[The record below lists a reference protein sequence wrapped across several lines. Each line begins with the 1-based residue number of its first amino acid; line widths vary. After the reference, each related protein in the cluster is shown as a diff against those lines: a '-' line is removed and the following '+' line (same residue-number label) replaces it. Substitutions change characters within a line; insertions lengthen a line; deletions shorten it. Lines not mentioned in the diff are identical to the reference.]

1 MNLDH
6 EYWRTK
12 FLYPFALDT
21 APLKPGEFLVE
32 GPTLGGP
39 GSDQQQQKPRAGE
52 KFNVLDTKR
61 FNYPLSRLDHKEEY
75 LIDIVNPITIGK
87 EDIVKDMYK
96 YAREFRSDVIPHIT
110 EAGEIVDI
118 IHNYKRPK
126 MTDNSK
132 KPPVAPD
139 ASKGGAD

>member
-1 MNLDH
+1 MACKI
-6 EYWRTK
+6 RS
-12 FLYPFALDT
+12 
-21 APLKPGEFLVE
+21 LKNQQS
-32 GPTLGGP
+32 
-39 GSDQQQQKPRAGE
+39 GSESASPASSGAC
-52 KFNVLDTKR
+52 
-61 FNYPLSRLDHKEEY
+61 
-75 LIDIVNPITIGK
+75 
-87 EDIVKDMYK
+87 IVKDMYK